1 MESLAFWRRA
11 EPDWVRP
18 APGPAGYRR
27 DAEYAIGLALLG
39 LVLTLTARAMG
50 AEPYGH
56 VADTWVQIVVVLA
69 AALPLALRRRY
80 PELIAVWE
88 ALALFFWQRLGLS
101 EALSVN
107 IYVFVAL
114 FTLGA
119 WGRHRMRADVV
130 RLLVFL
136 AMFVWLA
143 TAFGFSFASDQP
155 FPGSPPPSF
164 LSPWIANA
172 TYTLIVNVVYFGA
185 AWFFGNRAWTSAL
198 RDHDLAERTASLE
211 TERAANARAA
221 VVGERV
227 RIAREL
233 HDVIAH
239 SVSLMGVQ
247 AAAARRTLER
257 DPALASDFLAAV
269 ENTARNTVAELSG
282 LLGVLR
288 SDGPDGPDSDTALET
303 AGGTVGIEQFDDLV
317 GAARDAGLAAH
328 RTVVGEPFE
337 LGQAVSV
344 SLYRVAQEA
353 VTNTIRHARAS
364 KVDLRLRYLRS
375 DTGEPSSIE
384 LEVVDDGLPA
394 VAATRGSG
402 LGHVGMDE
410 RVTLHGGELVIGRR
424 TTTRGYRVLA
434 RIPASTSVDR
444 PCPTGS
450 PEATQAEP
458 APSTANA

>member
-1 MESLAFWRRA
+1 
-11 EPDWVRP
+11 
-18 APGPAGYRR
+18 
-27 DAEYAIGLALLG
+27 
-39 LVLTLTARAMG
+39 
-50 AEPYGH
+50 
-56 VADTWVQIVVVLA
+56 
-69 AALPLALRRRY
+69 
-80 PELIAVWE
+80 
-88 ALALFFWQRLGLS
+88 
-101 EALSVN
+101 
-107 IYVFVAL
+107 
-114 FTLGA
+114 
-119 WGRHRMRADVV
+119 MRADVV
-130 RLLVFL
+130 RLLIFL

-172 TYTLIVNVVYFGA
+172 TYTLIINVVYFGA

-198 RDHDLAERTASLE
+198 HDHDLAERTAALE
-211 TERAANARAA
+211 TERAANAHAA

-247 AAAARRTLER
+247 AAAARRSLER
-257 DPALASDFLAAV
+257 DPAVASDFLAAV

-288 SDGPDGPDSDTALET
+288 SDGPEGADSDTALET
-303 AGGTVGIEQFDDLV
+303 AGGTVGIGQPGDLV
-317 GAARDAGLAAH
+317 RAAREAGLEAH
-328 RTVVGEPFE
+328 LTVVGEPFE

-353 VTNTIRHARAS
+353 VTNTIRHARAT
-364 KVDLRLRYLRS
+364 KVDLRLRYLRTDS
-375 DTGEPSSIE
+375 AEPSSVE
-384 LEVVDDGLPA
+384 LEVVDDGLPPLS
-394 VAATRGSG
+394 ATRGTG

-410 RVTLHGGELVIGRR
+410 RITLHGGELVLGRR

-434 RIPASTSVDR
+434 RIPASTSVGR
-444 PCPTGS
+444 PGPTGS
-450 PEATQAEP
+450 PNSTPIEP
-458 APSTANA
+458 APSRANA